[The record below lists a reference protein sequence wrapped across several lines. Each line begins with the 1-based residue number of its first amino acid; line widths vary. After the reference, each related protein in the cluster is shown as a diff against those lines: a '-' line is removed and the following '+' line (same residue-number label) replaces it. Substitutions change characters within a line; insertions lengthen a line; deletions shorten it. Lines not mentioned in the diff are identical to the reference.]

1 MKSLFLTIGV
11 CGCFLAAS
19 PALSQTGTDPQD
31 DGLQPGI
38 AGFWEV
44 VTANGRFMA
53 RLDKIASVSQHEYF
67 IDGAVKVY
75 EVTVETDGGQTARFY
90 YLESPTEGSS
100 ITTGSAT
107 INRLRDVANKV
118 SEKVGTG
125 DIDTIVTKHYPDTT
139 HAKTSEYRLK
149 ARETID
155 QIYDHVRRVWA
166 EEKGR
171 GEENRLIIRN
181 G

>member
-1 MKSLFLTIGV
+1 MKPLFS
-11 CGCFLAAS
+11 AALLLS
-19 PALSQTGTDPQD
+19 GIFAFTPAFSQTSTDT
-31 DGLQPGI
+31 DGLEQGNV
-38 AGFWEV
+38 GFWEV
-44 VTANGRFMA
+44 VTSNGRFIA
-53 RLDKIASVSQHEYF
+53 RLDKIASASQHEYF

-75 EVTVETDGGQTARFY
+75 EVTVETDGGQTGRFY
-90 YLESPTEGSS
+90 YLESVAESSS

-118 SEKVGTG
+118 SDKAGTG
-125 DIDTIVTKHYPDTT
+125 DIDTMVTKHYPDTT

-149 ARETID
+149 SKETID
-155 QIYDHVRRVWA
+155 RIYEHIRRVWA

-171 GEENRLIIRN
+171 GDGNRLVIRN

>member
-1 MKSLFLTIGV
+1 MKPLF
-11 CGCFLAAS
+11 AAVLVVGHLFFVAPS
-19 PALSQTGTDPQD
+19 FSQEVTE
-31 DGLQPGI
+31 DGAQPGI

-53 RLDKIASVSQHEYF
+53 RLDKISSASQHEYF

-75 EVTVETDGGQTARFY
+75 EVTVETDGGQTGRFY
-90 YLESPTEGSS
+90 YLESVAEGSS
-100 ITTGSAT
+100 VTTGSAT
-107 INRLRDVANKV
+107 INRLKDIANKV
-118 SEKVGTG
+118 SDKAGTG

-149 ARETID
+149 SKETIG
-155 QIYDHVRRVWA
+155 QIYDHVRKVWA

-171 GEENRLIIRN
+171 GGANQLIIRN